1 MNTGR
6 FSLAVRRVT
15 RSPLTDA
22 VLALVLAG
30 YAALDALRTTDWPE
44 PHRVSAALAAVS
56 AAFLAVRRV
65 RPLTSL
71 TGALGALATVYLALG
86 HYEAGV
92 AVIIGLVATYSA
104 GAYGRNLPFSVAVVV
119 AFSVTAGLGQPAG
132 EAVPDM
138 LWPCAVLTLA
148 LGVGLAARR
157 LLGQSQAAQRR
168 VEQMQQEQQALAEA
182 AAREERRRIAR
193 ELHDIISHGLGVV
206 VLQAGVAEQ
215 VLERD
220 PGKARDALR
229 LIRATGQEAITE
241 LGTLVALI
249 RDDQPPGRDPQP
261 TLRDVERL
269 VATTS
274 SAGLAVNVQTEGQP
288 RDLPA
293 SVELNA
299 YRVVQEGLTNALKH
313 AGGSAVHV
321 VLRYQPD
328 GLDVEVCD
336 DGTGAGHGPGNLRG
350 LSGLRERVAVFGGRF
365 EAGRDPRGGW
375 KVHAYFPTGS

>member
-1 MNTGR
+1 MAWVW
-6 FSLAVRRVT
+6 S
-15 RSPLTDA
+15 S
-22 VLALVLAG
+22 
-30 YAALDALRTTDWPE
+30 
-44 PHRVSAALAAVS
+44 S
-56 AAFLAVRRV
+56 
-65 RPLTSL
+65 RP
-71 TGALGALATVYLALG
+71 GA
-86 HYEAGV
+86 
-92 AVIIGLVATYSA
+92 
-104 GAYGRNLPFSVAVVV
+104 
-119 AFSVTAGLGQPAG
+119 
-132 EAVPDM
+132 
-138 LWPCAVLTLA
+138 
-148 LGVGLAARR
+148 
-157 LLGQSQAAQRR
+157 
-168 VEQMQQEQQALAEA
+168 
-182 AAREERRRIAR
+182 
-193 ELHDIISHGLGVV
+193 
-206 VLQAGVAEQ
+206 AEQ

-299 YRVVQEGLTNALKH
+299 YRVIQEGLTNALKH

-375 KVHAYFPTGS
+375 KVHAYFPTAS